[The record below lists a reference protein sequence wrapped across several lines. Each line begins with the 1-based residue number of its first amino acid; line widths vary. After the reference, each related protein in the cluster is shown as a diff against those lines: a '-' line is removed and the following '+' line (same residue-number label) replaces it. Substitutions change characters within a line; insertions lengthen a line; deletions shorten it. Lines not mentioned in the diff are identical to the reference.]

1 MKKAVIIILSILLII
16 VILTVITLIIFFAFT
31 DTKTTVPEE
40 VKEICNVEQYEY
52 MKRNVFVIS
61 PSIPTENVTNKN
73 TILYFHGGAY
83 MAEASKE
90 HWNFVSKL
98 VNDTGSTLVLVDY
111 PLTPKYTYKDVF
123 DMIEPLYK
131 EAVNRIGAENL
142 ILLGDSAGGGIALA
156 LEEKIG
162 EQELPM
168 PNKTILISPWLDVR
182 LTNEQ
187 IDEVKKKDDR
197 LNEEALKLAGIIY
210 ASKDG
215 INSYLVNPIDGDLS
229 KLKNITILA
238 GTNDIL
244 TPDIEKLKQKA
255 EDLNVSIEIFSFF
268 KFSCKEFEG
277 ADHIWIINETTS
289 QELIDEG
296 YNEVVNLIDNNSNL

>member
-16 VILTVITLIIFFAFT
+16 VILTVIALIIFFAFT

-61 PSIPTENVTNKN
+61 PSIPTENVTNKS

-98 VNDTGSTLVLVDY
+98 VNDTGSTLILVDY

-210 ASKDG
+210 ASNDG

-238 GTNDIL
+238 GTDDIL

-255 EDLNVSIEIFSFF
+255 EDLNVSIEI
-268 KFSCKEFEG
+268 KEFEG

-296 YNEVVNLIDNNSNL
+296 YNEVVNLIDNNNNL

>member
-210 ASKDG
+210 ASNDG

-255 EDLNVSIEIFSFF
+255 EDLNVSIEI
-268 KFSCKEFEG
+268 KEFEG